1 MNWEKKETTEIA
13 LLSVANKKKQKKP
26 HRVNKSTLWVSFESL
41 CQNSDLALSKPSFK
55 MTTKT
60 HEESLW
66 RFLLL
71 SYLFASLIIFSVDG
85 HQLCVLSVLVTTG
98 AADSIYHHLNKYKE
112 FHVNILL
119 SQFARAC
126 RKKQK
131 SQFLKSRFGA
141 MLIPFAFN
149 VGFVSVPTCKLKQC
163 QYLCV
168 CASLYVTQ
176 CGRPDALMSHGHGHM
191 LPTVCKLV
199 TIQTNFNN
207 WICIWGLCTRVRL
220 CCICHSI

>member
-1 MNWEKKETTEIA
+1 MKDELGKKRKSLKLFCWAWLT
-13 LLSVANKKKQKKP
+13 KKP
-26 HRVNKSTLWVSFESL
+26 HRVNKRTLWGRFLSHCAKIVTWLF
-41 CQNSDLALSKPSFK
+41 QNHPLRWWQKL
-55 MTTKT
+55 MRN
-60 HEESLW
+60 SLW

-131 SQFLKSRFGA
+131 SVSQKQVWRNAHTFRFQCRFCQRANMQAEA
-141 MLIPFAFN
+141 MSI
-149 VGFVSVPTCKLKQC
+149 FVCVRQSICYAVWKTGCTYVPWTWT
-163 QYLCV
+163 
-168 CASLYVTQ
+168 CASYS
-176 CGRPDALMSHGHGHM
+176 M
-191 LPTVCKLV
+191 
-199 TIQTNFNN
+199 QTCN
-207 WICIWGLCTRVRL
+207 
-220 CCICHSI
+220 HSNKFQ